1 MTENGDGKTF
11 TEEIEVAG
19 NQLVERVKELVAEG
33 NVRLLRIKSADD
45 DVYMEMPLTVGVL
58 AGGALALAAPW
69 LAILGGFAAL
79 VAKVHIEVVREVVE
93 EDEGD
98 LTELN

>member
-1 MTENGDGKTF
+1 MTENEERKTF

-19 NQLVERVKELVAEG
+19 NQLVGRVKELVAEG

-45 DVYMEMPLTVGVL
+45 DVYMEMPLTIGVL

-69 LAILGGFAAL
+69 LAILGGFGAL
-79 VAKVHIEVVREVVE
+79 VLKVKIEVVREVA
-93 EDEGD
+93 EDDSE
-98 LTELN
+98 TELG